1 MAPTLLKTLADEKVV
16 LLNRSLEL
24 KLPFSLEGI
33 TRIVDKQGNTLAL
46 LLGKSSL
53 DEVEEDLDSINPNF
67 LASIDRSRRS
77 HRTSGN
83 ALKVKAGLA

>member
-16 LLNRSLEL
+16 LLDRSLEL

-46 LLGKSSL
+46 LLGKSTL
-53 DEVEEDLDSINPNF
+53 EEVEEDLDSINPDF
-67 LASIDRSRRS
+67 LTSIDRSRRS
-77 HRTSGN
+77 RRTSGN
-83 ALKVKAGLA
+83 AVKVKAGLA